1 MRFRT
6 YISAI
11 LILFVLQSCSLL
23 KIESAQEPLT
33 TSQLNSRLLTQSFIA
48 DASERVEWAADSI
61 IYEEA
66 DFEIQKNAYRWKL
79 KTLTSYREVGFQ
91 TMPQLALVDAW
102 ALSLAMENFLVSD
115 KARPLFGKWQ
125 PYVANIAHTN
135 SNAIEK
141 NARSLL
147 SEKNYKKLDE
157 LVENYVQK
165 NPIYGLNFR
174 HKSIR
179 DAYLEANKTPDSTA
193 LKTVGTLSEVM
204 TNFSNRLV
212 YTSES
217 TGKQLQWNTEL
228 MLREQGID
236 SASLQKAFN
245 SMDNS
250 LNRLVT
256 TAETTPEMLD
266 ESIKDFRRDMQILF
280 LGLHNDIESSKVFFS
295 EERASIDTIIER
307 ERVALDSMVLRER
320 KALSKEV
327 NILAEE
333 AINNTM
339 THVKDIISSV
349 LFYVVLFFA
358 IILFL
363 PFLLGYFT
371 GRIFQKNK
379 NDKENEIRNSK

>member
-135 SNAIEK
+135 SNTIEK

-179 DAYLEANKTPDSTA
+179 DAYLEANNTPDSTA

-307 ERVALDSMVLRER
+307 ERIALDSMVLRER

-379 NDKENEIRNSK
+379 NDKENEVRNSK

>member
-165 NPIYGLNFR
+165 NPIYWL
-174 HKSIR
+174 I
-179 DAYLEANKTPDSTA
+179 A
-193 LKTVGTLSEVM
+193 LAIVVWWK
-204 TNFSNRLV
+204 
-212 YTSES
+212 
-217 TGKQLQWNTEL
+217 W
-228 MLREQGID
+228 
-236 SASLQKAFN
+236 
-245 SMDNS
+245 
-250 LNRLVT
+250 
-256 TAETTPEMLD
+256 D
-266 ESIKDFRRDMQILF
+266 EIMSWF
-280 LGLHNDIESSKVFFS
+280 
-295 EERASIDTIIER
+295 
-307 ERVALDSMVLRER
+307 
-320 KALSKEV
+320 
-327 NILAEE
+327 
-333 AINNTM
+333 
-339 THVKDIISSV
+339 
-349 LFYVVLFFA
+349 
-358 IILFL
+358 
-363 PFLLGYFT
+363 
-371 GRIFQKNK
+371 
-379 NDKENEIRNSK
+379 